1 MKNIN
6 LVKSSICVLD
16 NIKVNKMD
24 SVGLF
29 SGRFKVQVFK
39 TKKDKLISEVK
50 KQNQRK
56 YWGVNV

>member
-1 MKNIN
+1 MRNKS

-29 SGRFKVQVFK
+29 SGRFRAQVFK
-39 TKKDKLISEVK
+39 TKKDKIISEGK
-50 KQNQRK
+50 KMNQK
-56 YWGVNV
+56 NIGG